1 MHMPNP
7 RFAKYFLMSR
17 RYEFMMS
24 ISAKAR
30 FALTL
35 CLLLPATFAR
45 ADIAATSSL
54 LPARPPASGLFVAP
68 MRMPV
73 AKTTAIPTPPR
84 PMTQAPTMQAI
95 VAGTPG
101 QQCRQAIRAAE
112 MAAGIPSQLM
122 AAIGRIESGR
132 RDAQGQVDPW
142 PWSINVEGVD
152 HIYET
157 RAEAIAAVRG
167 FQAAGKKSIDVGCM
181 QVNLMFHPTAFASIE
196 QAFEPAAN
204 AAYAAHYLKDLFAQ
218 TGSWEK
224 ATAYYHSATPELGMP
239 YQQKVAAVLPEEQ
252 KRLAAGGGNMWT
264 NNVWNTSGAPGGG
277 FRLSN
282 HAEAAKVLPAATGTI
297 GRPLAAY
304 RAAAIPV
311 SGRATP

>member
-1 MHMPNP
+1 MNFGMWTPP
-7 RFAKYFLMSR
+7 
-17 RYEFMMS
+17 
-24 ISAKAR
+24 KAR

-35 CLLLPATFAR
+35 CLLLPAGMAR

-54 LPARPPASGLFVAP
+54 LSPRPAAGGLFVPP
-68 MRMPV
+68 MRMPTS
-73 AKTTAIPTPPR
+73 KTTAMPPR
-84 PMTQAPTMQAI
+84 ATTAQAPTMQAPTTQAI
-95 VAGTPG
+95 VSGTPG

-122 AAIGRIESGR
+122 AAIGRVESGR

-152 HIYET
+152 HVYET

-204 AAYAAHYLKDLFAQ
+204 AAYAARYLKELFAQ

-224 ATAYYHSATPELGMP
+224 ATAYYHSATPELGTP
-239 YQQKVAAVLPEEQ
+239 YQQKVAALVPEEQ
-252 KRLAAGGGNMWT
+252 KRLAAGGNMWT
-264 NNVWNTSGAPGGG
+264 NNVWNTAGAPGGG

-282 HAEAAKVLPAATGTI
+282 RAEAAKILPAATGTI
-297 GRPLAAY
+297 GRPLDAY

-311 SGRATP
+311 SGRALP

>member
-101 QQCRQAIRAAE
+101 HQCRQAIRAAE

-196 QAFEPAAN
+196 QALRARQLIKIRFSHERDERAALAGQIAETTGAALIMQVGKVAVFYRPKPAGEPAE
-204 AAYAAHYLKDLFAQ
+204 
-218 TGSWEK
+218 S
-224 ATAYYHSATPELGMP
+224 
-239 YQQKVAAVLPEEQ
+239 
-252 KRLAAGGGNMWT
+252 
-264 NNVWNTSGAPGGG
+264 
-277 FRLSN
+277 
-282 HAEAAKVLPAATGTI
+282 
-297 GRPLAAY
+297 
-304 RAAAIPV
+304 
-311 SGRATP
+311 